1 MLNIVEI
8 RIANT
13 FTFGNETH
21 TIRYQNNEPV
31 FVVGENGAGKTGALI
46 DCLFF
51 GLFGQPYRKLPK
63 ASIIN
68 SITKKGALVEV
79 DLIASGKAYTVIRG
93 MKPSRFEVYE
103 NGQPLAFSDV
113 PEGQRFLESNILRL
127 NAKTARQIVVLGSR
141 KYVPF
146 MSLSTPDRRKMVED
160 ILDIEI
166 FTEMNKALKARAT
179 EIKDELT
186 AITHQLAVAE
196 KELEV
201 EERHREQA
209 LQALAATNRDREAE
223 LVKVEAD
230 RMAVELEIDST
241 KVEMVNL
248 EGSIQDRAEVRKR
261 MEEIKAE
268 VIHTVQK
275 RQNAADQMTFY
286 RVNENCPTCN
296 QRMDENHRQQHTVK
310 LAYEI
315 DDAKAELNALK
326 GEAQRTGERLEQIIK
341 IESWIGQHN
350 TNLAQAQYRL
360 TVYDEAIK
368 SLRGRMVTER
378 QAVIVDEGGIEGL
391 KVNLVN
397 LRNQKESALKKAK
410 VMGHAGLLLK
420 DDGIKARLIAQYIP
434 LMNQIVNKYLAAM
447 GLYVNMTLDENFN
460 ETFLSRGWDEFSYEN
475 FSSGEQARIDIA
487 LLMTWRDIARLRNS
501 AACDLLIFDENLDG
515 VLDTEGIDN
524 FLKIIKEVTKNTNV
538 FIITHREMMKD
549 EDFGNTLKFIKRS
562 NFSQIHQINA

>member
-8 RIANT
+8 RIANL
-13 FTFGNETH
+13 FVFGNETH
-21 TIRYQNNEPV
+21 TIRYRNNEPT

-93 MKPSRFEVYE
+93 MKPNRFEVYE
-103 NGQPLAFSDV
+103 NGQPLAFSDARD
-113 PEGQRFLESNILRL
+113 GQSHLETTILRV
-127 NAKTARQIVVLGSR
+127 NAKTFRQIVVLGSR
-141 KYVPF
+141 KYTPF
-146 MSLSTPDRRKMVED
+146 MQLPTPDRRKMVED

-166 FTEMNKALKARAT
+166 FTGMNKALKARAT
-179 EIKDELT
+179 EIKDELA
-186 AITHQLAVAE
+186 AITQQLAVAE

-223 LVKVEAD
+223 LVKAEAD
-230 RMAVELEIDST
+230 RMAFELEIDSI
-241 KVEMVNL
+241 KVEMLNL

-261 MEEIKAE
+261 MEETKTQVVLTLEARQ
-268 VIHTVQK
+268 TV
-275 RQNAADQMTFY
+275 ADEMAFY
-286 RVNENCPTCN
+286 RENETCPTCN
-296 QRMDENHRQQHTVK
+296 QRMDEEHRQQHLAK
-310 LAYEI
+310 LIYQM
-315 DDAKAELNALK
+315 DSAKLELDALK
-326 GEAQRTGERLEQIIK
+326 IFAKQNGERLEQIIK

-368 SLRGRMVTER
+368 SLRSRMVTER
-378 QAVIVDEGGIEGL
+378 QAVVVDEGGIEGL
-391 KVNLVN
+391 KVNVVN

-434 LMNQIVNKYLAAM
+434 LMNQTVNKYLAAM

-562 NFSQIHQINA
+562 NFSQIQQVNA